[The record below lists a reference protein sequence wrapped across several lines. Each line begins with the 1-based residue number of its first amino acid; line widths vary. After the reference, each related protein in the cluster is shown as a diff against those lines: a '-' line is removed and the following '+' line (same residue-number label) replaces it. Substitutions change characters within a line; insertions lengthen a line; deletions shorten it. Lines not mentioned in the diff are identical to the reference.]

1 MNTPLIV
8 SIQYLRIYDG
18 HGFDNEIEKDFI
30 LYLQK
35 ELDLSITEEY
45 LKRNVSEAI
54 SIKKVDNVITSFFNV
69 YYVSVE

>member
-1 MNTPLIV
+1 M
-8 SIQYLRIYDG
+8 S
-18 HGFDNEIEKDFI
+18 HGIDNEIEKDFI

>member
-1 MNTPLIV
+1 M
-8 SIQYLRIYDG
+8 S